1 MATTIKPVAAAAASK
16 FPMFEPEKIIET
28 RLTAGLR
35 QYHIQWRKLRFQSW
49 EPEDKL
55 LTHPTQ
61 AKFNKNLIDA
71 YMLDADNYASTSRR
85 TSSRDTTTKVSPI
98 QMLENITSTVGN
110 KVRYDGFFQYALKKC
125 RGNIEQAI
133 LMVTAYKD

>member
-1 MATTIKPVAAAAASK
+1 
-16 FPMFEPEKIIET
+16 
-28 RLTAGLR
+28 
-35 QYHIQWRKLRFQSW
+35 
-49 EPEDKL
+49 
-55 LTHPTQ
+55 
-61 AKFNKNLIDA
+61 
-71 YMLDADNYASTSRR
+71 MLDADNYASTSRR